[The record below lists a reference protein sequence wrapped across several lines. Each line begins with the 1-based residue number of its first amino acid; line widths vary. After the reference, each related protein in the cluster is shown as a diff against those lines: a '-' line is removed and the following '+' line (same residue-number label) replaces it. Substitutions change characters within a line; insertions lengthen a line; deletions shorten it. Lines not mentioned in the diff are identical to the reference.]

1 LSPVPD
7 DASEGD
13 GDVTEPSSVE
23 PDATAAPGRGLLAQ
37 LSDDLAALRQRIE
50 VVQQDVVGLVARVHT
65 LGGAVAGVE
74 VTLGGRL
81 SEYSDTVVQLG
92 RGLTANISTYRESND
107 RTVSELRRALADS
120 EELLRTVLTKADDL
134 AVEIAAVRNERTAD
148 APAAP
153 IDADE
158 LREIVH
164 ETIASFDA
172 RDSVGKLATELAA
185 LGDRITK
192 ELAARPL
199 ATPGPSGVDAAVHA
213 ELLTALEVLRTDVV
227 AAVEEM
233 RAEVDRLRRAGA
245 KPTKPATTE
254 HERALVGEL
263 EAMREEIAQLKRRIA
278 VRAKATGIDDEQ
290 IAAIAEAVAQRIS
303 EAFEVVPEA

>member
-1 LSPVPD
+1 MPD

-13 GDVTEPSSVE
+13 GDVTEPTSVE

-37 LSDDLAALRQRIE
+37 LGEDLAALRQRIE

-65 LGGAVAGVE
+65 LGGAVTGVE
-74 VTLGGRL
+74 VTLGERL

-134 AVEIAAVRNERTAD
+134 AVEIAAVRNDLTVE

-153 IDADE
+153 VDADE
-158 LREIVH
+158 LREMVH
-164 ETIASFDA
+164 ETLASFDA
-172 RDSVGKLATELAA
+172 RGNVARLATELAA

-192 ELAARPL
+192 ELAARPV

-213 ELLTALEVLRTDVV
+213 ELLTALEALRTDVV
-227 AAVEEM
+227 AAVADM
-233 RAEVDRLRRAGA
+233 RAEIDRLRRAGA

-278 VRAKATGIDDEQ
+278 VRAKATAIDDEQ